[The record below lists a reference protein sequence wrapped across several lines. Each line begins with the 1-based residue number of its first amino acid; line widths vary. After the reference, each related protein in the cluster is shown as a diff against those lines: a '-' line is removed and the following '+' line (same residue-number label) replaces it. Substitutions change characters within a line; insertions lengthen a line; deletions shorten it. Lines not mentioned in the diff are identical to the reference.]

1 MVVPYLS
8 YFKLKEEPFNTT
20 ANPRFFFLSPIHS
33 IALGKTEF
41 TVDAKK
47 GLAIVFGDTGTG
59 KSTLARLL
67 HQKFLDKEYTSILL
81 TNPNYPTTNSL
92 LRTIIQ
98 EFQLPKTAKSY
109 KDNLDIFKMFLY
121 TEAVEKHKN
130 IVLIIDEAQT
140 LRLPLLE
147 LLRQLIN
154 FETNDQKLLQ
164 LVLFPQEEF
173 RSKLTHPMARNF
185 RSRVSMASTLEK
197 MGLSEI
203 SEMID
208 FRWRVASGNQDHPFT
223 PEALSSIYLHSEGI
237 PREACIIADNSL
249 LLAFL
254 QKKAAIEKD
263 LVEVAAKDRKDNIGS
278 AGRSETKPHL
288 QKKGKTQK
296 TKVEETVTA
305 GQEVA
310 TNG

>member
-1 MVVPYLS
+1 MVVPYLP

-33 IALGKTEF
+33 VALGKTEF

-47 GLAIVFGDTGTG
+47 GLTIVFGDTGTG

-67 HQKFLDKEYTSILL
+67 HQKFLDKGYISVLL

-121 TEAVEKHKN
+121 TEAVEKKKN

-154 FETNDQKLLQ
+154 FETNEQKLLQ

-173 RSKLTHPMARNF
+173 RNKLTHPMARNF
-185 RSRVSMASTLEK
+185 RSRVSMASTLDK
-197 MGLSEI
+197 MGLPEI
-203 SEMID
+203 TEMID
-208 FRWRVASGNQDHPFT
+208 FRWRVASGNQAHPF
-223 PEALSSIYLHSEGI
+223 SSDAVQSLYIHSEGI
-237 PREACIIADNSL
+237 PREACILADNSL

-254 QKKAAIEKD
+254 QRRQTIEKEI
-263 LVEVAAKDRKDNIGS
+263 VEIAANDRKDNIGS
-278 AGRSETKPHL
+278 ASKP
-288 QKKGKTQK
+288 
-296 TKVEETVTA
+296 VTA
-305 GQEVA
+305 AKKQANGEARSKPKPKAQAKEVPA
-310 TNG
+310 NG

>member
-1 MVVPYLS
+1 MVVPYLP

-20 ANPRFFFLSPIHS
+20 ANPRFFFLSPIHL

-47 GLAIVFGDTGTG
+47 GLTIVFGDTGTG

-67 HQKFLDKEYTSILL
+67 HQKFLDKAYISVLL

-98 EFQLPKTAKSY
+98 EFQLPKTSKAY

-121 TEAVEKHKN
+121 TEAVEKKRN

-173 RSKLTHPMARNF
+173 RTKLTHPMARNF
-185 RSRVSMASTLEK
+185 RSRVSMASSLDK
-197 MGLSEI
+197 MGISEI
-203 SEMID
+203 HEMID
-208 FRWRVASGNQDHPFT
+208 FRWRVASGNQTHPFT
-223 PEALSSIYLHSEGI
+223 PEALQSIYVHSEGI
-237 PREACIIADNSL
+237 PREACTIADNSL

-254 QKKAAIEKD
+254 QKKQQIDAE
-263 LVEVAAKDRKDNIGS
+263 LVETAAKDRQDNIGT
-278 AGRSETKPHL
+278 AVKPEPKHRSQNPETRKP
-288 QKKGKTQK
+288 QTAK
-296 TKVEETVTA
+296 TKELE
-305 GQEVA
+305 GA

>member
-1 MVVPYLS
+1 MVVPYLP

-67 HQKFLDKEYTSILL
+67 HQKFLDKGYTSVLL

-121 TEAVEKHKN
+121 AEAVEKQKN
-130 IVLIIDEAQT
+130 IILIIDEAQT

-173 RSKLTHPMARNF
+173 RNKLTHPMARNF

-197 MGLSEI
+197 MSPDEI
-203 SEMID
+203 TEMID
-208 FRWRVASGNQDHPFT
+208 FRWRVASGNQTHPFT
-223 PEALSSIYLHSEGI
+223 PEAIQSIYFHSEGT
-237 PREACIIADNSL
+237 PREACVIADNSL

-254 QKKAAIEKD
+254 QKKPAIEKEI
-263 LVEVAAKDRKDNIGS
+263 VEIAAKDRTDNIGS
-278 AGRSETKPHL
+278 AKKPEARPKKKEKTETPKDEDL
-288 QKKGKTQK
+288 VGAKEA
-296 TKVEETVTA
+296 V
-305 GQEVA
+305 

>member
-1 MVVPYLS
+1 MVVPYLP

-33 IALGKTEF
+33 VALGKTEF

-47 GLAIVFGDTGTG
+47 GMAIVFGDTGTG

-67 HQKFLDKEYTSILL
+67 HQKFLDKNYTSVLL

-98 EFQLPKTAKSY
+98 EFQLPKTSKSY
-109 KDNLDIFKMFLY
+109 KDNIDIFKMFLY
-121 TEAVEKHKN
+121 TEAVEKGKT

-173 RSKLTHPMARNF
+173 RRKLTHPMARNF
-185 RSRVSMASTLEK
+185 RSRISMASTPDK
-197 MGLSEI
+197 MGPDEVTQ
-203 SEMID
+203 MID
-208 FRWRVASGNQDHPFT
+208 FRWRVASGNQDHPFE
-223 PEALSSIYLHSEGI
+223 PEALQSIYLHSAGI
-237 PREACIIADNSL
+237 PREACVLADNSL
-249 LLAFL
+249 TLAYL
-254 QKKAAIEKD
+254 QKKQRISQDIAEF
-263 LVEVAAKDRKDNIGS
+263 AAKDRIENIGS
-278 AGRSETKPHL
+278 MEKPVS
-288 QKKGKTQK
+288 KKGKK
-296 TKVEETVTA
+296 TA
-305 GQEVA
+305 GTNEAVEAKEVGA
-310 TNG
+310 HA